1 MSYLTLKK
9 IGTDE
14 FTEKKSRFIGWAKPV
29 TTEEQALAFLEEVH
43 AKYPDANHGAYAY
56 SLRQGQLRR
65 YSDAGEP
72 QGTAGVPILE
82 VLTKPG
88 IVDAVV
94 VVTRYFGGILLGGG
108 GLIRAYGHGASIAVA
123 NAGIA
128 TMVPCQTLELVFDY
142 AMYGKISYLLPDYKV
157 ETLASDFGEQV
168 TMTVKMRKER
178 VEAFSKQLSELTAGA
193 LEPKLLREEFDDME

>member
-14 FTEKKSRFIGWAKPV
+14 FVEKKSRFIGWAKPV
-29 TTEEQALAFLEEVH
+29 TTEEEALAFLEEVH

-82 VLTKPG
+82 VLIKP
-88 IVDAVV
+88 
-94 VVTRYFGGILLGGG
+94 
-108 GLIRAYGHGASIAVA
+108 
-123 NAGIA
+123 
-128 TMVPCQTLELVFDY
+128 
-142 AMYGKISYLLPDYKV
+142 
-157 ETLASDFGEQV
+157 
-168 TMTVKMRKER
+168 
-178 VEAFSKQLSELTAGA
+178 
-193 LEPKLLREEFDDME
+193 

>member
-1 MSYLTLKK
+1 MSYFTLKK

-14 FTEKKSRFIGWAKPV
+14 FVEKKSRFIGWAKPV
-29 TTEEQALAFLEEVH
+29 STEEQALAFLEEVH
-43 AKYPDANHGAYAY
+43 AKYPDASHGAYAY
-56 SLRQGQLRR
+56 SLREGQTRR

-128 TMVPCQTLELVFDY
+128 TMVPCQTLELQFDY
-142 AMYGKISYLLPDYKV
+142 ALYGKISYLLPDLKIQTV
-157 ETLASDFGEQV
+157 SSDFGEQV
-168 TMTVKMRKER
+168 TLVVKMRSER
-178 VEAFSKQLSELTAGA
+178 TQAFARQLRELTAGT
-193 LEPKLLREEFDDME
+193 LVPKLLKEEFDDLD